1 MMGTPMKKKPVLA
14 ALPLVIA
21 MMFTLSCTDAD
32 DASLDGYWDL
42 TSFYDSGFDT
52 TTPVTSGT
60 AVIHFHGG
68 SHEYYYDMG
77 TPGCTLGTY
86 TVDNDLI
93 TYNTSTVDRYRVSDM
108 SLRLTTVTGGP
119 PFNNDPGDYSDFIR
133 LTSFDPAPY
142 GACH

>member
-1 MMGTPMKKKPVLA
+1 MGAPMKMTSALA
-14 ALPLVIA
+14 AILFA
-21 MMFTLSCTDAD
+21 MIISFTLSCSDD

-42 TSFYDSGFDT
+42 TSFYDSGT
-52 TTPVTSGT
+52 GTPTPVTSGT

-86 TVDNDLI
+86 TVNNDLI
-93 TYNTSTVDRYRVSDM
+93 TYNTGTVDRYRVTES

-119 PFNNDPGDYSDFIR
+119 PFNNDPGDYSDFVR
-133 LTSFDPAPY
+133 LSSFDPAPY
-142 GACH
+142 GTCK